1 MKKPEKIA
9 RKKKFIIEALKRRLD
24 KYAYSYV
31 SIQDVA
37 DEAGISK
44 GGLRYYFPTKESLYE
59 ELIQDFFNQI
69 EQDHLQIINNPHLEQ
84 DRFFLSTLLGIEHF
98 VLNEANIKVFVNL
111 MLYGL
116 QDEKMREPIKKF
128 FRNHLELYKRVV
140 MQTHEDRKSLPPM
153 NREDFDIEFL
163 ARIAQ
168 VIFLSTGLLEAID
181 PIGIEPTRL
190 TRYVI
195 SLFED

>member
-9 RKKKFIIEALKRRLD
+9 KKKKQIIEALKRRLD

-44 GGLRYYFPTKESLYE
+44 GGLRYYFPTKKSLYE

-69 EQDHLQIINNPHLEQ
+69 EEEHLQIINNPNLEE
-84 DRFFLSTLLGIEHF
+84 DRFFLSTLLGIERF

-116 QDEKMREPIKKF
+116 QDEKMREPIRKF
-128 FRNHLELYKRVV
+128 FRNHLELYKRIVI
-140 MQTHEDRKSLPPM
+140 QTKENRKLLPQYDRK
-153 NREDFDIEFL
+153 NFDMTFL

-168 VIFLSTGLLEAID
+168 IIFLSAGLLEAID
-181 PIGIEPTRL
+181 PIGIEPSKL

>member
-9 RKKKFIIEALKRRLD
+9 KKKKFIIEALKRQLD
-24 KYAYSYV
+24 KHAYSYV

-69 EQDHLQIINNPHLEQ
+69 EEEHLQIVSNPNLEE
-84 DRFFLSTLLGIEHF
+84 DRFFLSTLLGIERF

-116 QDEKMREPIKKF
+116 QDEKMRQPIKKF
-128 FRNHLELYKRVV
+128 FRNHLELYKRIVI
-140 MQTHEDRKSLPPM
+140 QTKENRKSLPPI
-153 NREDFDIEFL
+153 NRGDFDMTFL

-168 VIFLSTGLLEAID
+168 IIFLSAGLLEAID
-181 PIGIEPTRL
+181 PIGIEPSKL

-195 SLFED
+195 SLFEE